1 MTEDDGTSRGRKSK
15 QGSSNKKSRRSKR
28 PRTLKTVLAAL
39 DVVEYLAAREGF
51 VRLTDVSRGLN
62 LPKGR
67 VHRIL
72 TTLKSRQYARQNP
85 VTRGYSL
92 GLQAWLLGRG
102 AKIVEALIDAIRPEL
117 EQLSADARETV
128 VLGMLDEDAILNIYT
143 QRGPHPIHAFVG
155 EGSRAP
161 IHATSNGKSI
171 LSLLED
177 RYLQELTEKGLK
189 RFTEKTVIDYETL
202 KRDVELVKQLGYA
215 VVIDEWAD
223 GLSAIGAPLPTKE
236 PLSPMSIAV
245 GLPTSRISQDRIQ
258 ELGKMVRGAAER
270 IVDQMGFGD
279 LADGDA

>member
-1 MTEDDGTSRGRKSK
+1 MTENNGTSRDGKSK
-15 QGSSNKKSRRSKR
+15 QSPSSRKPSSRKR

-39 DVVEYLAAREGF
+39 DVVEYLAARKGF
-51 VRLTDVSRGLN
+51 VRLTDISRDLN

-85 VTRGYSL
+85 LTRGYSL

-102 AKIVEALIDAIRPEL
+102 AKIVEALIDAIQPDL
-117 EQLSADARETV
+117 EQLSAVARETV

-143 QRGPHPIHAFVG
+143 RRGPHPIHAFVG

-177 RYLQELTEKGLK
+177 IYLRELAEKGLE

-202 KRDVELVKQLGYA
+202 KRDVEEVKQHGYA
-215 VVIDEWAD
+215 VVIDEWAE

-236 PLSPMSIAV
+236 PLTPMSIAV
-245 GLPTSRISQDRIQ
+245 GLPTSRISEDRIQ
-258 ELGKMVRGAAER
+258 ELGKLVRGAAER
-270 IVDQMGFGD
+270 IADHMGF
-279 LADGDA
+279 